1 MRRRRPKCTKLDK
14 FLRENK
20 LKPSRVAYEAGCSRQ
35 HLLRLRKGIASATI
49 TMAVR
54 LVLACTRMLGRDV
67 ALAELF
73 EIEGGKR

>member
-1 MRRRRPKCTKLDK
+1 MRHRRPRCSKLDE
-14 FLRENK
+14 FFGANK
-20 LKPSRVAYEAGCSRQ
+20 LKPSRVAREAGCSRQ
-35 HLLRLRKGIASATI
+35 HLLRLRKGMASPTV

>member
-1 MRRRRPKCTKLDK
+1 LDK

-20 LKPSRVAYEAGCSRQ
+20 LKPSRVAHEAGCSRQ

-54 LVLACTRMLGRDV
+54 LVLACSRLLGRTV
-67 ALAELF
+67 ALVELF
-73 EIEGGKR
+73 DVKGGGR